1 MCEVL
6 TRRRLEVSVILANV
20 RSAEVWGLSI
30 EDTIPVMRPRLPSID
45 LVYPYLSRMDG
56 SRTYSNFG
64 PLAQEYTE
72 RIAVRLNVAD
82 PARVVLTSNAT
93 IALEGAYTL
102 LDATS
107 YQVPAFTFP
116 ATAHAVIRAQ
126 KNLKIVD
133 IHESDWRINS
143 NRSENPSS
151 GIVTVSPFGAPPF
164 RTSGADGTMEII
176 DAAASLGAE
185 PLNLADLPTS
195 AVVIFSVHATKA
207 FGIGEGGIA
216 VFGDINLAKQFK
228 TWLNFGFSGSRESQ
242 IVATNGK
249 MSEIAAAYG
258 LAVTDN
264 WEQERDEWRVA
275 NNKAKAIT
283 KRAGL
288 WTPLSKLNGVAPYW
302 IVQFPDS
309 TTARE
314 AEARLT
320 LGGVETRRWWEKGLH
335 KMPAF
340 KEMAGDDYPV
350 TDDIASRTIGLPMYR
365 DLNEVA
371 FQRIE
376 EALLDL

>member
-1 MCEVL
+1 MSA
-6 TRRRLEVSVILANV
+6 SV
-20 RSAEVWGLSI
+20 
-30 EDTIPVMRPRLPSID
+30 IPVMRPRLPSID
-45 LVYPYLSRMDG
+45 LVYPYLRRMDE

-93 IALEGAYTL
+93 IALEGACTL
-102 LDATS
+102 LDVPT

-133 IHESDWRINS
+133 IHESDWRINCTWG
-143 NRSENPSS
+143 ENPSR

-164 RTSGADGTMEII
+164 RTGCADDATEIV

-185 PLNLADLPTS
+185 PLDLVDLPPS
-195 AVVIFSVHATKA
+195 AVVVFSVHATKA

-216 VFGDINLAKQFK
+216 VFGDVDMAKNFK
-228 TWLNFGFSGSRESQ
+228 TWLNFGFAGSRESQ
-242 IVATNGK
+242 LVATNGK

-258 LAVTDN
+258 LAVNDN
-264 WEQERDEWRVA
+264 WEQEREEWRAA
-275 NNKAKAIT
+275 NNNAKAIT
-283 KRAGL
+283 ERAGL
-288 WTPLSKLNGVAPYW
+288 RTPLSELNGVSPYW

-309 TTARE
+309 TSARE
-314 AEARLT
+314 AEDRLT

-340 KEMAGDDYPV
+340 NDMAGDDYPV

-365 DLNEVA
+365 DLNELA

-376 EALLDL
+376 EALLDF